1 MSTKYNEEAEDLMF
15 ELFDEDDFT
24 KVISFVDKYG
34 CDFVD
39 RDGRNLLM
47 NFIVEGKS
55 TFAIELIKQYKM
67 NGLNLDLQDD
77 SGWTA
82 LHFAAQENSPEI
94 IELLAGSKANLNIQE
109 ENGRTPLFIAIFD
122 RNDKSAITYTIY
134 LKNMLVRYLIYLRID
149 KWLLTSL
156 RNMAVVSINTRK
168 TLSLPC
174 HIC

>member
-1 MSTKYNEEAEDLMF
+1 MITKYNEEAEDLMF

-82 LHFAAQENSPEI
+82 LHFAAQEPGNY
-94 IELLAGSKANLNIQE
+94 
-109 ENGRTPLFIAIFD
+109 RTSCRVKGKLKYPRRKWSYPAIH
-122 RNDKSAITYTIY
+122 
-134 LKNMLVRYLIYLRID
+134 
-149 KWLLTSL
+149 
-156 RNMAVVSINTRK
+156 
-168 TLSLPC
+168 C
-174 HIC
+174 HF

>member
-122 RNDKSAITYTIY
+122 RNDKSAITLLENGADITVNNANQQ
-134 LKNMLVRYLIYLRID
+134 LK
-149 KWLLTSL
+149 TS
-156 RNMAVVSINTRK
+156 SD
-168 TLSLPC
+168 S
-174 HIC
+174 

>member
-94 IELLAGSKANLNIQE
+94 IELLAGSKGIINIIE
-109 ENGRTPLFIAIFD
+109 VSG
-122 RNDKSAITYTIY
+122 KSKILMGY
-134 LKNMLVRYLIYLRID
+134 LE
-149 KWLLTSL
+149 
-156 RNMAVVSINTRK
+156 
-168 TLSLPC
+168 
-174 HIC
+174 

>member
-24 KVISFVDKYG
+24 KVISFVYKYG

-55 TFAIELIKQYKM
+55 TFAIELIKQFKM

-122 RNDKSAITYTIY
+122 RNDKSAITLLENGADITVNNNSGVSPMSFVTKKVKKWI
-134 LKNMLVRYLIYLRID
+134 NENLITNS
-149 KWLLTSL
+149 KPTE
-156 RNMAVVSINTRK
+156 
-168 TLSLPC
+168 
-174 HIC
+174 

>member
-109 ENGRTPLFIAIFD
+109 ENGRTSSLFVLHLLYPKYFIKILILPLSRSLMILFSRIW
-122 RNDKSAITYTIY
+122 RTRSR
-134 LKNMLVRYLIYLRID
+134 VRL
-149 KWLLTSL
+149 
-156 RNMAVVSINTRK
+156 N
-168 TLSLPC
+168 SLP
-174 HIC
+174 ISSKPFSWQPIP

>member
-82 LHFAAQENSPEI
+82 LHFAAQENKP
-94 IELLAGSKANLNIQE
+94 GNY
-109 ENGRTPLFIAIFD
+109 RTSCRVKGKLKYPRRKWSYPAIH
-122 RNDKSAITYTIY
+122 
-134 LKNMLVRYLIYLRID
+134 
-149 KWLLTSL
+149 
-156 RNMAVVSINTRK
+156 
-168 TLSLPC
+168 C
-174 HIC
+174 HF

>member
-47 NFIVEGKS
+47 NFIVEGK
-55 TFAIELIKQYKM
+55 
-67 NGLNLDLQDD
+67 
-77 SGWTA
+77 
-82 LHFAAQENSPEI
+82 NSPEI

-122 RNDKSAITYTIY
+122 RNDKSAITLLENGADITVNNNSGVSPMSFVTKKVKKWI
-134 LKNMLVRYLIYLRID
+134 NENLITNS
-149 KWLLTSL
+149 KPTE
-156 RNMAVVSINTRK
+156 
-168 TLSLPC
+168 
-174 HIC
+174 

>member
-94 IELLAGSKANLNIQE
+94 
-109 ENGRTPLFIAIFD
+109 RTSCRVKGKLKYPRRKWSYPAIH
-122 RNDKSAITYTIY
+122 
-134 LKNMLVRYLIYLRID
+134 
-149 KWLLTSL
+149 
-156 RNMAVVSINTRK
+156 
-168 TLSLPC
+168 C
-174 HIC
+174 HF

>member
-1 MSTKYNEEAEDLMF
+1 MSTKYNEEAEDLIY

-109 ENGRTPLFIAIFD
+109 ENGRTPLFIAIFN
-122 RNDKSAITYTIY
+122 RNDKSAITLLENGADITVNNNYGVSP
-134 LKNMLVRYLIYLRID
+134 MSLVTKKVKKWINENLITNS
-149 KWLLTSL
+149 KPTE
-156 RNMAVVSINTRK
+156 
-168 TLSLPC
+168 
-174 HIC
+174 

>member
-1 MSTKYNEEAEDLMF
+1 MSTKYNEKAEDLMF

-122 RNDKSAITYTIY
+122 RNVKSAITLLENGADIKVNNNSGVSPMSFVTKKVNKWI
-134 LKNMLVRYLIYLRID
+134 NENLITNS
-149 KWLLTSL
+149 KPTE
-156 RNMAVVSINTRK
+156 
-168 TLSLPC
+168 
-174 HIC
+174 